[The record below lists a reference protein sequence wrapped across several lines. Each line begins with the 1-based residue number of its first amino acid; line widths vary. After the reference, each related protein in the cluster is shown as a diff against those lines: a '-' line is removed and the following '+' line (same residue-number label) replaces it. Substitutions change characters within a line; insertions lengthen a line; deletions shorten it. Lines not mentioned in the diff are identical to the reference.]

1 MQYAEALR
9 EVKKAEAEVR
19 EMKADAQRQASQVL
33 RDAERQANELI
44 EKARAEVEASYA
56 ATVGNAQKAAD
67 KERQKR
73 LAEGEKSATSVRS
86 RATGAEFKQAA
97 DVLLANF
104 EKHIA
109 GK

>member
-19 EMKADAQRQASQVL
+19 DAKADAQRQAAQVL

-44 EKARAEVEASYA
+44 EKARAEAEASYA
-56 ATVGNAQKAAD
+56 GALDTARKSAD

-73 LAEGEKSATSVRS
+73 LATGEQGAAVVRG
-86 RATGAEFKQAA
+86 RANGPEFKQAA
-97 DVLLANF
+97 EVLLANF
-104 EKHIA
+104 EKHVA
-109 GK
+109 SK

>member
-19 EMKADAQRQASQVL
+19 DTKADAQRQASQLL
-33 RDAERQANELI
+33 RDAERQANELL
-44 EKARAEVEASYA
+44 EKARAEAEAAYA
-56 ATVGNAQKAAD
+56 AALENARKSAD

-73 LAEGEKSATSVRS
+73 LAQGEQQATIVRQ
-86 RATGAEFKQAA
+86 RATGPEFKQAA
-97 DVLLANF
+97 EVLLANF
-104 EKHIA
+104 EKHVA